1 MTHRSTISLLV
12 ACASLAASQ
21 AVEAA
26 NLFSSGDFTGARDN
40 LAGIAFA
47 NGGRVSRYVE
57 EFTWN
62 SCGRLEVLAP
72 TTNNSGIVTWNAT
85 ALVGSSDG
93 KTPGMAVEG
102 GKTYD
107 FSLELRGDSD
117 GDLCYHYA

>member
-1 MTHRSTISLLV
+1 MRRFIY
-12 ACASLAASQ
+12 ACAGLLLSALSAHS
-21 AVEAA
+21 E
-26 NLFSSGDFTGARDN
+26 NIFPGGDFTGAKDS
-40 LAGIAFA
+40 LAGVAFA

-62 SCGRLEVLAP
+62 SCGRLEVLVP
-72 TTNNSGIVTWNAT
+72 TTNDSGIVTWNAT

-117 GDLCYHYA
+117 GEI